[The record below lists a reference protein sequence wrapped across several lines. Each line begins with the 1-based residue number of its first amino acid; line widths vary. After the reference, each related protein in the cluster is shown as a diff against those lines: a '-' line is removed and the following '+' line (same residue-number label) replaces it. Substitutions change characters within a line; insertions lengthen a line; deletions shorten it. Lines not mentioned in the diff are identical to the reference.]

1 MSEEM
6 YVDAAM
12 DEEDCVSEKMNS
24 IERSDDKK
32 ASDEFEDKYYVKEV
46 CSCDVE
52 ASEESKTKKHSLL
65 KQCDE
70 INKQNDVS
78 FISDIKF
85 GSDDDRKSEEKYNII
100 KQYSPTMKM
109 VFRHKTSLTDDPEL
123 LFDINMIKSKPNKDL
138 KELDSLETVNKLF
151 TFGNL
156 NDIHIT
162 HFSKHKFDPMYNI
175 KLKGLILRSECDEK
189 SKPDNCTLF
198 KTGQLSLDYDNIGCD
213 YSNVYTKIINIIYS
227 NLKQYFMNLC
237 NTLPSYDNSNTK
249 VVGLLYSGG
258 KDSTCRLLELL
269 ERGESVVPIV
279 NTLNSHNSTDL
290 LLRDIAT
297 VYNLS
302 KVYKTNK
309 FKGTLYKPKFLTY
322 LSWNFD
328 YDFLGLTQQPYNMM
342 SLTVLGRDFLNN
354 CKRIECCLING
365 DMGVS
370 YISEMT
376 KLYKTAMK
384 FNYNVVNGNV
394 KSIPPLVF
402 PYTKMV
408 KDNIIDNLE
417 RRLDNIMYDKL
428 FYTII
433 PTCQE
438 ITVRSI
444 KIAFSQ
450 NKYWLYISLENC
462 ENCAYCKTHS
472 SNYYYT
478 LCVPLSEAKPVN
490 KNDIVLSSNQIYAI
504 NSKFSNIFRAY

>member
-6 YVDAAM
+6 CVDVAM
-12 DEEDCVSEKMNS
+12 NEEDSMPRKMYS
-24 IERSDDKK
+24 IEQSDERK
-32 ASDEFEDKYYVKEV
+32 ASDEFEDECCEKA
-46 CSCDVE
+46 CDVE
-52 ASEESKTKKHSLL
+52 VSEKLKTEKRGLL

-70 INKQNDVS
+70 INRQNDVS
-78 FISDIKF
+78 FISNIKF
-85 GSDDDRKSEEKYNII
+85 GSDYEIKSEDKYNII
-100 KQYSPTMKM
+100 KRYSPTMKM
-109 VFRHKTSLTDDPEL
+109 VFRHKTSLDDPKL
-123 LFDINMIKSKPNKDL
+123 LFTINMIKSKPNKVL

-151 TFGNL
+151 KFGNL
-156 NDIHIT
+156 NDIRIIHL
-162 HFSKHKFDPMYNI
+162 SKRTLDPMNI
-175 KLKGLILRSECDEK
+175 GNYKELRLRSEHDEK
-189 SKPDNCTLF
+189 TKPNNCTFF

-213 YSNVYTKIINIIYS
+213 YSNFYPATINIIYS
-227 NLKQYFMNLC
+227 NLKRYFMDLC
-237 NTLPSYDNSNTK
+237 NTLPLYDYSNAK

-269 ERGESVVPIV
+269 EQGEHVVPIV
-279 NTLNSHNSTDL
+279 NTFNSHDSTDL

-322 LSWNFD
+322 LSWGFD
-328 YDFLGLTQQPYNMM
+328 SDYLGLCQQPYNMM
-342 SLTVLGRDFLNN
+342 SLTALGNSFLNN

-402 PYTKMV
+402 PYIKMI
-408 KDNIIDNLE
+408 KDNIIENLE
-417 RRLDNIMYDKL
+417 VRLGNIIDDKS

-433 PTCQE
+433 PTCQK

-462 ENCAYCKTHS
+462 GNCSYCKTHDN
-472 SNYYYT
+472 NYYYT
-478 LCVPLSEAKPVN
+478 ICIPLSETKPID
-490 KNDIVLSSNQIYAI
+490 KNDIVLSSDEICDI
-504 NSKFSNIFRAY
+504 NSRFSNIFRAY